1 MRNKFEKR
9 SEWDITIWY
18 FLNLF
23 RNYKD
28 KFAGVGRRDFVIYL
42 EELVKAGE
50 YGIALEDFLV
60 QMYEYDIK
68 ISSNDLTIIKNL
80 CEGVNIGSD
89 LWSVLSI
96 RAAGD

>member
-1 MRNKFEKR
+1 MRHGN
-9 SEWDITIWY
+9 SI

-23 RNYKD
+23 RNYED
-28 KFAGVGRRDFVIYL
+28 EFAGVGRYDFVIYL
-42 EELVKAGE
+42 EELVRGGE

-80 CEGVNIGSD
+80 CEGVNINSN
-89 LWSVLSI
+89 LWLVLSI
-96 RAAGD
+96 KGTGD

>member
-1 MRNKFEKR
+1 MRYN
-9 SEWDITIWY
+9 DLI

-28 KFAGVGRRDFVIYL
+28 EFAGVGRRDFVIYL
-42 EELVKAGE
+42 EVLVKAGE

-68 ISSNDLTIIKNL
+68 ISSNGLTIIKNL

-89 LWSVLSI
+89 LWSVLGI

>member
-1 MRNKFEKR
+1 MRY
-9 SEWDITIWY
+9 SDPI

-23 RNYKD
+23 RHYED
-28 KFAGVGRRDFVIYL
+28 EFAGVGRCDFVIYL

-80 CEGVNIGSD
+80 CEGVNIGSN
-89 LWSVLSI
+89 LWSILSI
-96 RAAGD
+96 KAAGD

>member
-1 MRNKFEKR
+1 MRYG
-9 SEWDITIWY
+9 DPI

-28 KFAGVGRRDFVIYL
+28 EFAGVGRCDFVIYL
-42 EELVKAGE
+42 EELVRAGE

-60 QMYEYDIK
+60 QMHEYDIK

>member
-1 MRNKFEKR
+1 MRYN
-9 SEWDITIWY
+9 DLI

-23 RNYKD
+23 RNYED
-28 KFAGVGRRDFVIYL
+28 EFAGVGRRDFVIYL

-60 QMYEYDIK
+60 QIHEYDLE
-68 ISSNDLTIIKNL
+68 ISSNDLDIVKKL
-80 CEGVNIGSD
+80 CENMSIDSN
-89 LWSVLSI
+89 LWLVLSI

>member
-1 MRNKFEKR
+1 MGYN
-9 SEWDITIWY
+9 DPI

-28 KFAGVGRRDFVIYL
+28 EFAKIGQNDFMTYL
-42 EELVKAGE
+42 EEMVKAGE

-60 QMYEYDIK
+60 QMYEYNIK

-80 CEGVNIGSD
+80 CEGVNVDSN
-89 LWSVLSI
+89 LWLVLSI
-96 RAAGD
+96 KAAGD

>member
-1 MRNKFEKR
+1 MRYN
-9 SEWDITIWY
+9 DLI

-28 KFAGVGRRDFVIYL
+28 EFARVGRRDFVIYL

-60 QMYEYDIK
+60 QMHEYDLE
-68 ISSNDLTIIKNL
+68 ISSNDLDIVRKL
-80 CEGVNIGSD
+80 CENMSIDSN

>member
-1 MRNKFEKR
+1 MRY
-9 SEWDITIWY
+9 SDLI

-23 RNYKD
+23 RNYED
-28 KFAGVGRRDFVIYL
+28 EFTGVGRRDFVIYL
-42 EELVKAGE
+42 EELVSAGE

-68 ISSNDLTIIKNL
+68 ISSNDLIIIKNL

-89 LWSVLSI
+89 LWSVLGI

>member
-1 MRNKFEKR
+1 MRHG
-9 SEWDITIWY
+9 DLI

-28 KFAGVGRRDFVIYL
+28 EFARVGRRDFVIYL

-60 QMYEYDIK
+60 QMHEYDLE
-68 ISSNDLTIIKNL
+68 ISSNDLDIVRKL
-80 CEGVNIGSD
+80 CETMSIDSN
-89 LWSVLSI
+89 LWSVLSTKI
-96 RAAGD
+96 PSDKDKFLC

>member
-1 MRNKFEKR
+1 MRYG
-9 SEWDITIWY
+9 DLI

-23 RNYKD
+23 SNYKD
-28 KFAGVGRRDFVIYL
+28 EFAGVGRCDFVIYL
-42 EELVKAGE
+42 KELVKAGE

-60 QMYEYDIK
+60 QMYEYDLE

-80 CEGVNIGSD
+80 CEGVNIGSN

-96 RAAGD
+96 KAVGD

>member
-1 MRNKFEKR
+1 MRYN
-9 SEWDITIWY
+9 DPI

-28 KFAGVGRRDFVIYL
+28 EFAGVGQRDFVIYL

-60 QMYEYDIK
+60 QMYEYDLE
-68 ISSNDLTIIKNL
+68 ISSNDLDIVRKL
-80 CEGVNIGSD
+80 CENMSIDSN
-89 LWSVLSI
+89 LWSILSI

>member
-1 MRNKFEKR
+1 MRYN
-9 SEWDITIWY
+9 DLI

-28 KFAGVGRRDFVIYL
+28 EFAGVGRRDFVIYL

-60 QMYEYDIK
+60 QMYEYDLE
-68 ISSNDLTIIKNL
+68 ISSNDLDIVRKL
-80 CEGVNIGSD
+80 CENMSID
-89 LWSVLSI
+89 TNLWSILSI

>member
-1 MRNKFEKR
+1 MGYN
-9 SEWDITIWY
+9 DLI

-23 RNYKD
+23 RSYTD
-28 KFAGVGRRDFVIYL
+28 KFAKAGRHDFMVYL
-42 EELVKAGE
+42 EEMVKAGE

>member
-1 MRNKFEKR
+1 MRYN
-9 SEWDITIWY
+9 DPI

-23 RNYKD
+23 RNYED
-28 KFAGVGRRDFVIYL
+28 EFAGVGRYDFVIYL

-80 CEGVNIGSD
+80 CEGVNIGSN

-96 RAAGD
+96 RAADD

>member
-1 MRNKFEKR
+1 MIYG
-9 SEWDITIWY
+9 DLI

-23 RNYKD
+23 RNYED
-28 KFAGVGRRDFVIYL
+28 EFAGVGRCDFIIYL

-80 CEGVNIGSD
+80 CESMNIGSN
-89 LWSVLSI
+89 LWSVLNI

>member
-1 MRNKFEKR
+1 MRY
-9 SEWDITIWY
+9 SDPI

-28 KFAGVGRRDFVIYL
+28 EFAGVGRCDFVIYL
-42 EELVKAGE
+42 EELVEAGE

-80 CEGVNIGSD
+80 CESVNIGSD
-89 LWSVLSI
+89 LWSVLGI
-96 RAAGD
+96 KAAGD

>member
-1 MRNKFEKR
+1 MRYN
-9 SEWDITIWY
+9 DLI

-23 RNYKD
+23 RNYED
-28 KFAGVGRRDFVIYL
+28 EFVRVGRRDFVIYL

-60 QMYEYDIK
+60 QMHEYDLE
-68 ISSNDLTIIKNL
+68 ISSNDLDIVRKL
-80 CEGVNIGSD
+80 CENMSIDSN
-89 LWSVLSI
+89 LWLVLSI

>member
-1 MRNKFEKR
+1 MRYN
-9 SEWDITIWY
+9 DLI

-23 RNYKD
+23 SNYED
-28 KFAGVGRRDFVIYL
+28 EFAGVGRRDFIIYL

-89 LWSVLSI
+89 LWSVLGI

>member
-1 MRNKFEKR
+1 MRYN
-9 SEWDITIWY
+9 DLI

-23 RNYKD
+23 SNYKD
-28 KFAGVGRRDFVIYL
+28 EFAGVGRCDFVIYL
-42 EELVKAGE
+42 KELVKAGE

-80 CEGVNIGSD
+80 CEGVNIGSN
-89 LWSVLSI
+89 LWSILSI
-96 RAAGD
+96 KAAGD

>member
-1 MRNKFEKR
+1 MRNKFKES
-9 SEWDITIWY
+9 SEWDTTIWY

-28 KFAGVGRRDFVIYL
+28 KFAGVGRRNFVIYL

-68 ISSNDLTIIKNL
+68 ISSNDLAIIKNL
-80 CEGVNIGSD
+80 CEGVNIGSN

-96 RAAGD
+96 KAAGD

>member
-1 MRNKFEKR
+1 MIYG
-9 SEWDITIWY
+9 DLI

-28 KFAGVGRRDFVIYL
+28 EFAGVGRRDFVIYL
-42 EELVKAGE
+42 EVLVKAGE

-68 ISSNDLTIIKNL
+68 ISSNGLTIIKNL

-89 LWSVLSI
+89 LWSVLGI

>member
-1 MRNKFEKR
+1 MRY
-9 SEWDITIWY
+9 SDPI

-23 RNYKD
+23 SNYKD
-28 KFAGVGRRDFVIYL
+28 EFAGVGRCDFVIYL

-60 QMYEYDIK
+60 QMYEYDLE
-68 ISSNDLTIIKNL
+68 ISSNDLDIVRKL
-80 CEGVNIGSD
+80 CENMSVDSN

>member
-1 MRNKFEKR
+1 MRYN
-9 SEWDITIWY
+9 DPI

-23 RNYKD
+23 RNYED
-28 KFAGVGRRDFVIYL
+28 EFVRVGRRDFVIYL

-60 QMYEYDIK
+60 QMHEYDLE
-68 ISSNDLTIIKNL
+68 ISSNDLDIVRKL
-80 CEGVNIGSD
+80 CENMSIDSN
-89 LWSVLSI
+89 LWLVLSI

>member
-1 MRNKFEKR
+1 MRYN
-9 SEWDITIWY
+9 DLI

-23 RNYKD
+23 RNYED
-28 KFAGVGRRDFVIYL
+28 EFVRVGRRDFVIYL

-60 QMYEYDIK
+60 QIYEYDLE
-68 ISSNDLTIIKNL
+68 ISSNDLDIVRKL
-80 CEGVNIGSD
+80 CENMSIDSN
-89 LWSVLSI
+89 LWLVLSI

>member
-1 MRNKFEKR
+1 MRYN
-9 SEWDITIWY
+9 DLI

-23 RNYKD
+23 SNYED
-28 KFAGVGRRDFVIYL
+28 EFAGVGRCDFVIYL

-60 QMYEYDIK
+60 QMHEYDLE
-68 ISSNDLTIIKNL
+68 ISSNDLDIVKKL
-80 CEGVNIGSD
+80 CENMSIDSN
-89 LWSVLSI
+89 LWLVLSI

>member
-1 MRNKFEKR
+1 MRYN
-9 SEWDITIWY
+9 DLI

-28 KFAGVGRRDFVIYL
+28 EFTGVGRRDFVIYL
-42 EELVKAGE
+42 EELVRAGE

-60 QMYEYDIK
+60 QMYEYDLE

-80 CEGVNIGSD
+80 CEGVNMGSN
-89 LWSVLSI
+89 LWLVLSI

>member
-1 MRNKFEKR
+1 MRYG
-9 SEWDITIWY
+9 DPI

-23 RNYKD
+23 HNYKD
-28 KFAGVGRRDFVIYL
+28 EFAGVGRRDFVIYL

-80 CEGVNIGSD
+80 CEGVNIGSN

-96 RAAGD
+96 KAVGD

>member
-1 MRNKFEKR
+1 MIYG
-9 SEWDITIWY
+9 DLI

-23 RNYKD
+23 RNYEYE
-28 KFAGVGRRDFVIYL
+28 FAGVGRCDFIIYL

-80 CEGVNIGSD
+80 CESMNIGSN
-89 LWSVLSI
+89 LWSVLNI